1 MVAHDSRFAS
11 RFARHADREYDLFD
25 SEIVFEIELEG
36 L

>member
-11 RFARHADREYDLFD
+11 RFARHAERDVDLFD
-25 SEIVFEIELEG
+25 GEIVFEIELER